1 VTPTMAWALTVS
13 VLASIAG
20 IVVLSIYDKDVTL
33 LAVILPTL
41 VGMFALDR
49 TVRVQSSVRQIEAQ
63 TNGNTSRIIDQ
74 NERLTQQLGL
84 NTPETEE
91 SP

>member
-1 VTPTMAWALTVS
+1 MAWALTVS